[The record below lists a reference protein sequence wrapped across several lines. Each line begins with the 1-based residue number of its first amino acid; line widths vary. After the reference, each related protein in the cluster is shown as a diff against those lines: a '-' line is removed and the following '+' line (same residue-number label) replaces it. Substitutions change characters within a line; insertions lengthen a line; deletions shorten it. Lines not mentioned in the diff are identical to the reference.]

1 MFALFGGRLRAMGTA
16 TLAVAVLAGCTGSSP
31 SRSTIREPGTAA
43 IDTDGT
49 QRLWILDGDRV
60 VPFENGRSVS
70 TGGMKVEIYFSPYPP
85 GSEVSIDLYVTRD
98 EVPVE
103 TATVTLQYDMTV
115 MEHGPFALLAAPTGR
130 GHYLAPLS
138 FLMTGDFWLDA
149 AVATGDQESVI
160 NMFIRSVR

>member
-1 MFALFGGRLRAMGTA
+1 MVALFEGWLRAAGA
-16 TLAVAVLAGCTGSSP
+16 AAVAIAVLAACSGDPSVGSA
-31 SRSTIREPGTAA
+31 IREPGTAA
-43 IDTDGT
+43 TGADDT

-60 VPFENGRSVS
+60 VPFENGRSIS
-70 TGGMKVEIYFSPYPP
+70 AGGLNVEIYFSPYPP
-85 GSEVSIDLYVTRD
+85 GSEVSMDLYLTRD
-98 EVPVE
+98 SVPIE

-149 AVATGDQESVI
+149 AIAVADRESVVH
-160 NMFIRSVR
+160 MLVRSVR